1 MGPMQPQGTKRRPMS
16 EINVVPY
23 IDVMLVLLII
33 FMVTAPMLVQSVP
46 VNLPEVNSTPT
57 EVDPDD
63 SPLIITIDKAG
74 SFFMERD
81 EKTTDAMTL
90 SETTEY
96 VRKISAANPQ
106 TRVLIRGDDA
116 VPYGKVVVLMGHLQ
130 GVGVSN
136 VGLVTESPDP
146 GAGN

>member
-1 MGPMQPQGTKRRPMS
+1 METMQPQGAKRRPMS

-46 VNLPEVNSTPT
+46 VDLPDVNSTPT

-63 SPLIITIDKAG
+63 RPLIITIDKSG
-74 SFFMERD
+74 NFFIERD
-81 EKTTDAMTL
+81 DKTTDAMSL
-90 SETTEY
+90 SETTDY
-96 VRKISAANPQ
+96 VRKISTANPQ
-106 TRVLIRGDDA
+106 TRVLLRGDDS
-116 VPYGKVVVLMGHLQ
+116 VPYGKVVVLMGNLQ

-136 VGLVTESPDP
+136 VGLVTESPEMD
-146 GAGN
+146 N